1 MNIKTYEIRGQ
12 EIKAAIPSDY
22 IADYWERVQDG
33 RWEKD
38 AFDVFD
44 RHVDAQTVCF
54 DLGAYIG
61 FTCTYLAKR
70 SKATHGLEPDPEA
83 YKYLEATVA
92 ANDMPNLH
100 IYPYAAGGEESTVD
114 IKSSYSGGNSG
125 SSLLLKNP
133 KTSWKVRMVDLNA
146 FIDERVTPGDKVFLK
161 MDIEGYEYM
170 LLKDI
175 LPTLQKHSVTIFLA
189 LHPQIV
195 AGMVTGNSIIDKI
208 RRRVGLVSAHNV
220 LLKLKSIARSVQFA
234 HGIQSADP
242 IGHIYKKIL
251 TKGLLPEEEKE
262 LVIQC

>member
-44 RHVDAQTVCF
+44 RYVDGQTVCF

-92 ANDMPNLH
+92 ANELPGLH
-100 IYPYAAGGEESTVD
+100 IYPYAAGGMESTVD

-146 FIDERVTPGDKVFLK
+146 FIDERVASGDKVFLK
-161 MDIEGYEYM
+161 MDIEGYEYT
-170 LLKDI
+170 LLKAI
-175 LPTLQKHSVTIFLA
+175 LPTLQKHKVTIFLA

-195 AGMVTGNSIIDKI
+195 AGTVTGNSIVDKI
-208 RRRVGLVSAHNV
+208 RRRIGLVSAHNV
-220 LLKLKSIARSVQFA
+220 LLKLKSVARSVQFA
-234 HGIQSADP
+234 HGIESSDP
-242 IGHIYKKIL
+242 IGHIYREIL
-251 TKGLLPEEEKE
+251 LKGQLPEDQKE
-262 LVIQC
+262 LIIQC

>member
-1 MNIKTYEIRGQ
+1 MDIKTYKIRGRD
-12 EIKAAIPSDY
+12 INAAIPSDY
-22 IADYWERVQDG
+22 IADYWERVQEG

-44 RHVDAQTVCF
+44 QHVDARTVCF

-92 ANDMPNLH
+92 ANDLPGLH

-146 FIDERVTPGDKVFLK
+146 FIDERVSPGDKVFLK
-161 MDIEGYEYM
+161 MDIEGYEYT
-170 LLKDI
+170 LLKAI
-175 LPTLQKHSVTIFLA
+175 LPTLQKHKVTIFLA

-208 RRRVGLVSAHNV
+208 RRRVGLVNAHKV
-220 LLKLKSIARSVQFA
+220 LLKLKSMAGSVRFA
-234 HGIQSADP
+234 HGIESSDP
-242 IGHIYKKIL
+242 IGHIYRKIL
-251 TKGLLPEEEKE
+251 TKGQLPEEEKE

>member
-1 MNIKTYEIRGQ
+1 MNLRTYEIRGHA
-12 EIKAAIPSDY
+12 ITAAVPSDY

-61 FTCTYLAKR
+61 FTCTYLARR
-70 SKATHGLEPDPEA
+70 SKATHALEPDPEA
-83 YKYLEATVA
+83 YKYLDATIA
-92 ANDMPNLH
+92 ANDLPNLQ
-100 IYPYAAGGEESTVD
+100 IYPYAAGGEESTVE

-146 FIDERVTPGDKVFLK
+146 FIDERVAPGDKVFLK
-161 MDIEGYEYM
+161 MDIEGYEYT
-170 LLKDI
+170 LLRAI
-175 LPTLQKHSVTIFLA
+175 LPTLQRHRVTIFLA

-195 AGMVTGNSIIDKI
+195 AGTVTGNSPVDKI
-208 RRRVGLVSAHNV
+208 RRRIGLISAHNI
-220 LLKLKSIARSVQFA
+220 LLKIRSVARSVRFA
-234 HGIQSADP
+234 HGMESPDP
-242 IGHIYKKIL
+242 IGHIYREIL
-251 TKGLLPEEEKE
+251 LKGQLPEDRKE
-262 LVIQC
+262 LIIQY

>member
-1 MNIKTYEIRGQ
+1 MDLKTYEIRGH
-12 EIKAAIPSDY
+12 AITASVPSDY

-61 FTCTYLAKR
+61 FTCTYLACK
-70 SKATHGLEPDPEA
+70 SKATHALEPDPEA
-83 YKYLEATVA
+83 YKYLDATVA
-92 ANDMPNLH
+92 ANALPNLH
-100 IYPYAAGGEESTVD
+100 IYPYAAGGEESTVE

-146 FIDERVTPGDKVFLK
+146 FIDERVSEGDKVFMK
-161 MDIEGYEYM
+161 MDIEGYEYT
-170 LLKDI
+170 LLQAI
-175 LPTLQKHSVTIFLA
+175 LPTLQKHKVTVFLA

-195 AGMVTGNSIIDKI
+195 AGMVSGNSVIDKI
-208 RRRVGLVSAHNV
+208 RRRTGLVSAHKI
-220 LLKLKSIARSVQFA
+220 LLKLRSVARSVRFA
-234 HGIQSADP
+234 HGIEDADP
-242 IGHIYKKIL
+242 IGHIYREIL
-251 TKGLLPEEEKE
+251 LKGQLPEEKKE

>member
-1 MNIKTYEIRGQ
+1 MNLETYQIRGHA
-12 EIKAAIPSDY
+12 IKAAIPSDY

-70 SKATHGLEPDPEA
+70 SKATHALEPDPEA
-83 YKYLEATVA
+83 YKFLEATVA
-92 ANDMPNLH
+92 ANELPNLH
-100 IYPYAAGGEESTVD
+100 IYPYAAGGMESTVD

-146 FIDERVTPGDKVFLK
+146 FIDERVSAGDKVFLK
-161 MDIEGYEYM
+161 MDIEGYEYT
-170 LLKDI
+170 LLRAI
-175 LPTLQKHSVTIFLA
+175 LPSLQKHHVTIFLA

-195 AGMVTGNSIIDKI
+195 AGTVTGNSVIDKI
-208 RRRVGLVSAHNV
+208 RRRIGLVSAHKV
-220 LLKLKSIARSVQFA
+220 LLKLRSVARSVHFA
-234 HGIQSADP
+234 HGIEAEDP
-242 IGHIYKKIL
+242 IGHIYREIL
-251 TKGLLPEEEKE
+251 LKGQLPEEQKE

>member
-83 YKYLEATVA
+83 YKYLEATVS
-92 ANDMPNLH
+92 ANDLSNLH

-170 LLKDI
+170 LLKEI
-175 LPTLQKHSVTIFLA
+175 LPTLQKHRVTIFLA

-220 LLKLKSIARSVQFA
+220 LLKLKSTARSVQFA
-234 HGIQSADP
+234 HGIQSEDP
-242 IGHIYKKIL
+242 IGHIYRKIL